1 MAPALY
7 LEATQKEVPYDG
19 YARCNCPGPGRERG
33 SGWREMLRLGDS
45 FHSIEAFLDSAD
57 LDPDSKA
64 ALWLLAWSEQG
75 RLKRRGIINEAITAM
90 ARPQA

>member
-1 MAPALY
+1 MAMHDVTVQDL
-7 LEATQKEVPYDG
+7 
-19 YARCNCPGPGRERG
+19 PGARERVEG
-33 SGWREMLRLGDS
+33 MLRLGES

-75 RLKRRGIINEAITAM
+75 RLKRRGIINEAITVM